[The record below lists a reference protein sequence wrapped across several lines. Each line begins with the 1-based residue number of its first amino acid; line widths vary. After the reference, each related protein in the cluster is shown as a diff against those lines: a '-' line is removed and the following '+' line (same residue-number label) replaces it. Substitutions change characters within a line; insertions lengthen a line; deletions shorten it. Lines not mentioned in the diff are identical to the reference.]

1 MIIAALFLAATISE
15 ADMAASPAASVK
27 KTRTIKSTKKTT
39 KSTKT
44 TAKRTAKSAKKAKTA
59 GKKAKAVSKRTKAVN
74 KRANVLSKRA
84 AKRGKSV
91 SKRTAKRGKAVSKRT
106 KKVAARKRSR
116 VENIAGQSSTR
127 VSSNA
132 RLGID
137 LSHHNSLGLWNH
149 INSNGHISG
158 KVTSKHKPAMRHLSN
173 SKQLSFVYI
182 KLTEGA
188 TVRDNLAFSHYKEAK
203 QRGLRVGFYHFFSLT
218 SSPEA
223 QFNNFVNSM
232 RAMPNTDL
240 PPVIDFEE
248 ITGKIKSKSQKETVY
263 RNLCTLDRLM
273 KNRFKKTPLVYTNRK
288 EYHMFFEGNKRF
300 RGRLWTPRGY
310 ANPSIS
316 QWWIK
321 INGIPVDFNVK
332 H

>member
-1 MIIAALFLAATISE
+1 MLRAKIILIIAALFLAAPISE
-15 ADMAASPAASVK
+15 TVITASPTLSAK
-27 KTRTIKSTKKTT
+27 KTKTT
-39 KSTKT
+39 KS
-44 TAKRTAKSAKKAKTA
+44 AKTAKSKKTAKTTKTANKQAKKTTTKSKSVAKKKVASKNTQKRTKPVSRQTKKATKAKTHS
-59 GKKAKAVSKRTKAVN
+59 KKTAVHSRKTTVKSKKQATSRAK
-74 KRANVLSKRA
+74 
-84 AKRGKSV
+84 
-91 SKRTAKRGKAVSKRT
+91 
-106 KKVAARKRSR
+106 
-116 VENIAGQSSTR
+116 
-127 VSSNA
+127 
-132 RLGID
+132 LGID

-149 INSNGHISG
+149 INSNGHIKG
-158 KVTSKHKPAMRHLSN
+158 KVTSNHKPAMHHLSN

-188 TVRDNLAFSHYKEAK
+188 TVRDNLARSHYKEAK